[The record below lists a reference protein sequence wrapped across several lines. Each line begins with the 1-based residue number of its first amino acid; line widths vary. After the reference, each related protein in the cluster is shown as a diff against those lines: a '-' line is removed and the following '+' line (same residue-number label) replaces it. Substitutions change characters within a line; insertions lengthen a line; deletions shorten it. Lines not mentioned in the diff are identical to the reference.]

1 MVYFID
7 NVFLINKLVS
17 YNKLFIES
25 CLMRGKAMLNKKK
38 SINIKEI
45 LKNHTRLNY
54 DILDGMVDWVRVI
67 DKNGI
72 IIYANKPMQ
81 EELGE
86 NIIGELCYSL
96 LGKSCFCKDC
106 ITKTTITTG
115 RITKKEE
122 KIGDRV
128 FSVKS
133 SPVRDQNGDIYAGV
147 EVFREVTKERK
158 LENELR
164 NKNTKMSQ
172 DLNFAKVLQN
182 KILPAKGQYDDC
194 NIDYIYKPSEMLSG
208 DIFDVFFIDDN
219 YLGIY
224 ISDVAGHGVT
234 ASMMTM
240 FIRQTMRAIK
250 DDIINPSKALS
261 QLHQKFLDLNLD
273 DDKYFSIFYGVLD
286 KRDNTF
292 RFVNGGHNSVPVL
305 LRKDKY
311 ELLMVTGYPISYL
324 FNKVEYEDRVI
335 KLFKG
340 DKIIF
345 YTDGIIE
352 AKNKDNEEFG
362 IDRLIHTIKS
372 SKDNLIKDI
381 EKAVFEFEYHDNED
395 DYAVLTIEVL
405 K

>member
-1 MVYFID
+1 
-7 NVFLINKLVS
+7 
-17 YNKLFIES
+17 
-25 CLMRGKAMLNKKK
+25 MLNKKE

-45 LKNHTRLNY
+45 VKNHTRLNY

-86 NIIGELCYSL
+86 NIIGKLCYSL
-96 LGKSCFCKDC
+96 LGKTFFCKDC
-106 ITKTTITTG
+106 ITKTTIATG

-164 NKNTKMSQ
+164 NRNTKMSQ

-182 KILPAKGQYDDC
+182 KILPTKGQYDDY

-219 YLGIY
+219 HLGIY

-250 DDIINPSKALS
+250 DDIISPNKALS

-305 LRKDKY
+305 LRKNKY

-324 FNKVEYEDRVI
+324 FNKVQYEEKVI
-335 KLFKG
+335 RLFKG

-352 AKNKDNEEFG
+352 AKNKDKEEFG
-362 IDRLIHTIKS
+362 MDRLIHTIKF
-372 SKDNLIKDI
+372 SKDNLIRDI
-381 EKAVFEFEYHDNED
+381 EKAVFDFEYHEKED